1 MATREF
7 KADSIKNEMK
17 NNFFESSS
25 FRSVVNEC
33 KKNIT
38 HSMLAGYV
46 WSTNEKHCGKII
58 DSCPGEEKNPYLLGL
73 YGAFYFPIF
82 FLDIFMNHIT
92 ITDSFSD
99 RSIFTL
105 REAYYHQGKQ
115 SANIKYEK

>member
-7 KADSIKNEMK
+7 KADSMKNEMK
-17 NNFFESSS
+17 NKNFDSSS
-25 FRSVVNEC
+25 FHSVVNEC

-38 HSMLAGYV
+38 HSTLAGHV

-58 DSCPGEEKNPYLLGL
+58 DSCLGEEKNPYLLGL
-73 YGAFYFPIF
+73 HGAFYFPI

-92 ITDSFSD
+92 ITDSFSN
-99 RSIFTL
+99 RSIFSL
-105 REAYYHQGKQ
+105 REAYYHQEKQ